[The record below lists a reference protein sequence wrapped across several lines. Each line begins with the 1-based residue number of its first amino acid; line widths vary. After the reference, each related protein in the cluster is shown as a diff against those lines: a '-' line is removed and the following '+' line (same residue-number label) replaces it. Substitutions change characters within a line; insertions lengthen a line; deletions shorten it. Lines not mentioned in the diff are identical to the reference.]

1 MQLRHFVS
9 GSALV
14 LSAWLVVT
22 FFHKVP
28 TQRYIRPEV
37 RPVAKLNESPSP
49 APQLASGEARSGQV
63 SLREAGNDDDS
74 ELVRVSNSQ

>member
-9 GSALV
+9 GSALL

-28 TQRYIRPEV
+28 TQRYTRPESRTAANPNETISTALHV
-37 RPVAKLNESPSP
+37 DSSENRSKEVASEES
-49 APQLASGEARSGQV
+49 GD
-63 SLREAGNDDDS
+63 GNS
-74 ELVRVSNSQ
+74 ELVRVSDSQ

>member
-9 GSALV
+9 GSALL

-28 TQRYIRPEV
+28 TQRYVRPEN

-49 APQLASGEARSGQV
+49 ALPGVSGEAGPKEVLLQ
-63 SLREAGNDDDS
+63 EAGIDDS
-74 ELVRVSNSQ
+74 EFVRVSNSQ

>member
-9 GSALV
+9 GSALL

-28 TQRYIRPEV
+28 TQRYTRPEIRP
-37 RPVAKLNESPSP
+37 AASLNENLSPSLRVE
-49 APQLASGEARSGQV
+49 AGEAPSEEVAPETSGN
-63 SLREAGNDDDS
+63 GNS
-74 ELVRVSNSQ
+74 ELVRVSDSQ

>member
-9 GSALV
+9 GSALL

-28 TQRYIRPEV
+28 TQRYARPEI
-37 RPVAKLNESPSP
+37 
-49 APQLASGEARSGQV
+49 RSATSMNDSITP
-63 SLREAGNDDDS
+63 SLRVDATEAPSEEVAPETSGYGNS
-74 ELVRVSNSQ
+74 ELVRVSDSQ

>member
-9 GSALV
+9 GSALL

-28 TQRYIRPEV
+28 TQRYVRPEV
-37 RPVAKLNESPSP
+37 RTAANLDESISP
-49 APQLASGEARSGQV
+49 YLSVDSGEARSEEVAPETSGD
-63 SLREAGNDDDS
+63 GNS
-74 ELVRVSNSQ
+74 ELVRVSDSQ